1 MRILLLAQRVPYPP
15 HRGDKI
21 ATYHYV
27 RHLARRHAVA
37 VACLADGRA
46 DLDNVAGLASLATS
60 VDAVVCSP
68 VRRRVRALAALAGN
82 RPLTV
87 AYFDE
92 PELRARV
99 RGRLAAERFDVALVY
114 GSGVAQFVE
123 PFRDLPR
130 VIQFSDLDSLKWA
143 DYAGATRPP
152 RRWVYR
158 TEARRLLA
166 YERRLAATSARSLVC
181 SEREAAE
188 FRRHIPGVPVDVVR
202 NGVDLDRFRPADA
215 AKDPHNLVFTGVMN
229 YLPNVDGAVW
239 FCREVWPRVRAE
251 VPEATFTVCGSSPT
265 PEVTALGRLPGVTVT
280 GAVPAV
286 EPYLA
291 KAGVG
296 VIPVRIAR
304 GVQNKLLEAM
314 AAGLPTVTTTA
325 AGAGVEAADGRD
337 LFVADDP
344 AEFAAAV
351 VRLLR
356 DGRLRDR
363 VGRAARAAVEANY
376 GWDRTLA
383 RLDEILDEAAG
394 ARARPVGITSGGV
407 TDGTPVSIGTPC

>member
-1 MRILLLAQRVPYPP
+1 MRILLLAQRVPFPP

-27 RHLARRHAVA
+27 RHLARRHDVA
-37 VACLADGRA
+37 VACLADGKR
-46 DLDNVAGLASLATS
+46 DLDNVAGLAPLTTS

-68 VRRRVRALAALAGN
+68 IRRRARALTALAGR

-99 RGRLAAERFDVALVY
+99 RERLAVERFDVALVY

-123 PFRDLPR
+123 PFADVPR
-130 VIQFSDLDSLKWA
+130 VIQFSDLDSLKW
-143 DYAGATRPP
+143 DHYAAATRPP
-152 RRWVYR
+152 KRWVYQ

-166 YERRLAATSARSLVC
+166 YERRLAATFTRSLVC
-181 SEREAAE
+181 SEREADE
-188 FRRHIPGVPVDVVR
+188 FRRNIPDISVDVVR
-202 NGVDLDRFRPADA
+202 NGVDLDRFRPADGE
-215 AKDPHNLVFTGVMN
+215 KDSHEVVFTGVMN

-239 FCREVWPRVRAE
+239 FCRDVWPRIRAE
-251 VPEATFTVCGSSPT
+251 VSDATFTICGSSPT
-265 PEVTALGRLPGVTVT
+265 PDVTALGRLPGVTVT
-280 GAVPAV
+280 GAVPGV

-291 KAGVG
+291 KASVG

-314 AAGLPTVTTTA
+314 AAGLPTVTTAA

-337 LFVADDP
+337 LFIADDP
-344 AEFAAAV
+344 AAFATAV
-351 VRLLR
+351 VRLLT
-356 DGRLRDR
+356 DGRLRER
-363 VGRAARAAVEANY
+363 VGRAARAAVEVPY

-383 RLDEILDEAAG
+383 RLDEILEEAAG
-394 ARARPVGITSGGV
+394 ARPRPAISSAGV
-407 TDGTPVSIGTPC
+407 TDGIAVSIGTPC

>member
-1 MRILLLAQRVPYPP
+1 MRILVLAQRVPYPP

-21 ATYHYV
+21 ATYHYI
-27 RHLARRHAVA
+27 RHLARRHDVA

-46 DLDNVAGLASLATS
+46 DLGNVAGLAALTTS

-68 VRRRVRALAALAGN
+68 VRRRVRALAALAGG

-99 RGRLAAERFDVALVY
+99 RARLAAERFDVALVY

-123 PFRDLPR
+123 EFRDLPR

-143 DYAGATRPP
+143 HYADATRPP
-152 RRWVYR
+152 KRWVYR

-166 YERRLAATSARSLVC
+166 YERHLAATFTRSLVC
-181 SEREAAE
+181 SERERDE
-188 FRRHIPGVPVDVVR
+188 FRRLIPGVPVDVVR
-202 NGVDLDRFRPADA
+202 NGVDLDRFRPTAGE
-215 AKDPHNLVFTGVMN
+215 KDPHNLVFTGVMN

-239 FCREVWPRVRAE
+239 FCREVLPRVRAE
-251 VPEATFTVCGSSPT
+251 VPD
-265 PEVTALGRLPGVTVT
+265 VTALGRLPGVTVT

-291 KAGVG
+291 RAGVG

-314 AAGLPTVTTTA
+314 AAGLPTVTTAA

-344 AEFAAAV
+344 AAFAAAV

-356 DGRLRDR
+356 DRRLRDR

-383 RLDEILDEAAG
+383 RLDEILEEA
-394 ARARPVGITSGGV
+394 ARARPVGITSEGA
-407 TDGTPVSIGTPC
+407 TDGAPVSYGTPC